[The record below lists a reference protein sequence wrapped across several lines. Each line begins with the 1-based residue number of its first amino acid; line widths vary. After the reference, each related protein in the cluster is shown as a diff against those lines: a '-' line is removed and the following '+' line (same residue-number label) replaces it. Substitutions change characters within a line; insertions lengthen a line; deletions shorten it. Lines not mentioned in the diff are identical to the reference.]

1 MKLVV
6 FAHVPPPHHGQSQM
20 VQYLVDG
27 FRADPAHGI
36 EVLHVDARLSE
47 DLTDVG
53 SARGGKLTKLLGY
66 VREAKRLGREHNVRT
81 LYYVP
86 SPPKRNSL
94 YRDWIVLALLRPWFR
109 NVIFHWHA
117 VGLGQ
122 WLEDVANPL
131 ERAVARRLLGRP
143 ALNLILSKFNQP
155 DADTFR
161 PQAVAIVPNGVPDP
175 CPEFN
180 LTLAEPRRRR
190 LAERLAQAAP
200 LGAMPDDS
208 LDPQCPSGE
217 KGRLTPGQG
226 HFFPPPPMNQG
237 GSDHPSPTLRA
248 GERGAS
254 PAGSVA
260 VAGGGSATTA
270 EVKVLF
276 LALCSRD
283 KGVLDAVEAV
293 RLANEL
299 GAKLAHP
306 LKFRLLVA
314 GTFPTPDVEADFKSR
329 LTDPALV
336 DCVSHTGF
344 LGPAAKAAALRD
356 SDVFLFPSY
365 FANEGQPLNL
375 IEAMAFGL
383 PVVSTRWRGIPEM
396 LPENYAGLVEP
407 RDPTAAARALITVV
421 QTEDGLRFRERFLA
435 RYQLAAHLRTLAAA
449 LRQTEKDSVPK

>member
-20 VQYLVDG
+20 VQYLVTG

-36 EVLHVDARLSE
+36 GVLHVDARLSD

-66 VREAKRLGREHNVRT
+66 VRAAIRLGREHNVRT

-122 WLEDVANPL
+122 WLDDVANPV
-131 ERAVARRLLGRP
+131 ERAISRRLLGQP

-155 DADTFR
+155 DADKFQPR
-161 PQAVAIVPNGVPDP
+161 AVAIVPNGIPDP
-175 CPEFN
+175 CPDFD
-180 LTLAEPRRRR
+180 LTLAEHRRRR
-190 LAERLAQAAP
+190 LAERKTLP
-200 LGAMPDDS
+200 V
-208 LDPQCPSGE
+208 
-217 KGRLTPGQG
+217 
-226 HFFPPPPMNQG
+226 NQG
-237 GSDHPSPTLRA
+237 CSDHPSPSLRA
-248 GERGAS
+248 PSPLLGGGERAGVRGAS
-254 PAGSVA
+254 PEGC
-260 VAGGGSATTA
+260 GATADGEAATPM

-299 GAKLAHP
+299 GARLARP

-314 GTFPTPDVEADFKSR
+314 GTFPSPDVEADFKSR
-329 LTDPALV
+329 LTDPALAA
-336 DCVSHTGF
+336 CVSHTGF
-344 LGPAAKAAALRD
+344 LGPEAKAAALRD

-383 PVVSTRWRGIPEM
+383 PLVSTRWRGIPEM

-407 RDPTAAARALITVV
+407 RDPAATARALITVV
-421 QTEDGLRFRERFLA
+421 QTEDGLRFRERFLE

-449 LRQTEKDSVPK
+449 LRTVA

>member
-20 VQYLVDG
+20 VHYLVDG
-27 FRADPAHGI
+27 FRSDPAHGI
-36 EVLHVDARLSE
+36 EVLHVDARLSD

-66 VREAKRLGREHNVRT
+66 VRAAKRLGREHNVRT

-122 WLEDVANPL
+122 WLEEVANPV
-131 ERAVARRLLGRP
+131 ERSISRRLLGRP

-161 PQAVAIVPNGVPDP
+161 PKAVAIVPNGVPDP
-175 CPEFN
+175 CPDFDQ
-180 LTLAEPRRRR
+180 TLAEHRRRR
-190 LAERLAQAAP
+190 LAERLAQPLPPDAATGDTLAP
-200 LGAMPDDS
+200 RGTSGA
-208 LDPQCPSGE
+208 
-217 KGRLTPGQG
+217 
-226 HFFPPPPMNQG
+226 
-237 GSDHPSPTLRA
+237 RA
-248 GERGAS
+248 GERGSPTLDQALS
-254 PAGSVA
+254 PALSSTLSGREGVCPADSVPT
-260 VAGGGSATTA
+260 V

-283 KGVLDAVEAV
+283 KGVLDAAEAV
-293 RLANEL
+293 RQANEL
-299 GAKLAHP
+299 GSRLARP

-314 GTFPTPDVEADFKSR
+314 GTFPTPDMETEFKSR
-329 LTDPALV
+329 LTDPALAG
-336 DCVSHTGF
+336 CVSHTGF
-344 LGPAAKAAALRD
+344 LGPEAKAAALRD

-383 PVVSTRWRGIPEM
+383 PIVSTRWRGIPEM

-407 RDPTAAARALITVV
+407 RDPTAAARALIAVV
-421 QTEDGLRFRERFLA
+421 QTEDGLRFRGRFRE
-435 RYQLAAHLRTLAAA
+435 RYQLAAHLRTLAAS
-449 LRQTEKDSVPK
+449 LRAVAEAKPLHAA

>member
-36 EVLHVDARLSE
+36 EVLHVDARLSD

-53 SARGGKLTKLLGY
+53 SARGDKLTKLLGY
-66 VREAKRLGREHNVRT
+66 VRAAKRLGREHNVRT

-122 WLEDVANPL
+122 WLEDVANPV
-131 ERAVARRLLGRP
+131 ERAISRRLLGRP

-175 CPEFN
+175 CPDFN
-180 LTLAEPRRRR
+180 LTLAEHRRRR
-190 LAERLAQAAP
+190 LAERQTL
-200 LGAMPDDS
+200 
-208 LDPQCPSGE
+208 
-217 KGRLTPGQG
+217 
-226 HFFPPPPMNQG
+226 PMNQG
-237 GSDHPSPTLRA
+237 CSDHPSPSLRAPSPLLGGGERA

-254 PAGSVA
+254 PAGCGA
-260 VAGGGSATTA
+260 SAHGEAATLV

-299 GAKLAHP
+299 GARLTRP

-314 GTFPTPDVEADFKSR
+314 GTFPTPDVETEFKSR

-336 DCVSHTGF
+336 GCVSHTGF
-344 LGPAAKAAALRD
+344 LGPEAKAAALRD

-383 PVVSTRWRGIPEM
+383 PLVSTRWRGIPEM

-407 RDPTAAARALITVV
+407 RDPRAAAQALV
-421 QTEDGLRFRERFLA
+421 QVASSEDGLRFRERFRE
-435 RYQLAAHLRTLAAA
+435 RYQLAAHLRVLAAA
-449 LRQTEKDSVPK
+449 LRQSPGGPAYPS